1 MWDDEGDHT
10 GGKSIELASYRLS
23 RSSNE
28 MIHSEIRALYN
39 YWERLRGGRPC
50 PYRAEVDPR
59 DMTGD
64 ARYLFVLEDLGEGN
78 LRFRL
83 AGTALI
89 DAFGYELRGMS
100 ARSVM
105 EGRARESFVA
115 LIDESLAEPGVGY
128 ARLLAPDGV
137 SVWEVVLL
145 PLRGNFGQIDRLIGC
160 LHPVS
165 GRLPEAVTEPGGTAL
180 RFSIEEM
187 SIRPVNEGADG
198 GADGGPDAGL
208 ETGFDGGQGDVMPL
222 AGFGEG
228 QASFEGAPRSAPVGG
243 LTAIDGGL
251 GEGKSTGGGARPK
264 LRVVKPDD

>member
-1 MWDDEGDHT
+1 MQGNEGDGT
-10 GGKSIELASYRLS
+10 GGNSIELASYRLS
-23 RSSNE
+23 RNSNE

-39 YWERLRGGRPC
+39 YWERLRAGRPC

-59 DMTGD
+59 DMDGD
-64 ARYLFVLEDLGEGN
+64 ARHLFVLEDLGQGN

-105 EGRARESFVA
+105 EGQARESFVA
-115 LIDESLAEPGVGY
+115 LIAETLAEPGVGY
-128 ARLLAPDGV
+128 ARLFAPDGV
-137 SVWEVVLL
+137 TVWEVVLL

-165 GRLPEAVTEPGGTAL
+165 GRTPDAGDVPL
-180 RFSIEEM
+180 RFTIDAM
-187 SIRPVNEGADG
+187 SIRPVNA
-198 GADGGPDAGL
+198 GPD
-208 ETGFDGGQGDVMPL
+208 TVQGDAMPL

-228 QASFEGAPRSAPVGG
+228 QAGFEGAPGTG
-243 LTAIDGGL
+243 LTAIEGGL
-251 GEGKSTGGGARPK
+251 GEDKPKGGGERPK
-264 LRVVKPDD
+264 LRVVKTDE

>member
-1 MWDDEGDHT
+1 MQGNEGDGT
-10 GGKSIELASYRLS
+10 GGNSIELASYRLS
-23 RSSNE
+23 RNSNE

-39 YWERLRGGRPC
+39 YWERLRAGRPC

-59 DMTGD
+59 DMEGD
-64 ARYLFVLEDLGEGN
+64 ARHLFVLEDLGQGN

-105 EGRARESFVA
+105 EGQARESFVA
-115 LIDESLAEPGVGY
+115 LIAETLAEPGVGY
-128 ARLLAPDGV
+128 ARLFAPDGV
-137 SVWEVVLL
+137 TVWEVVLL

-165 GRLPEAVTEPGGTAL
+165 GRTPEAGDVPL
-180 RFSIEEM
+180 RFTIDAM
-187 SIRPVNEGADG
+187 SIRPVNA
-198 GADGGPDAGL
+198 GPD
-208 ETGFDGGQGDVMPL
+208 TVHGDAMPL

-228 QASFEGAPRSAPVGG
+228 QAGFEGAPGTG
-243 LTAIDGGL
+243 LTAIEGGL
-251 GEGKSTGGGARPK
+251 GEDKPKGGGERPK
-264 LRVVKPDD
+264 LRVVKTDE

>member
-1 MWDDEGDHT
+1 MQGNEGDGT
-10 GGKSIELASYRLS
+10 GGNSIELASYRLS
-23 RSSNE
+23 RNSNE

-39 YWERLRGGRPC
+39 YWERLRAGRPC

-59 DMTGD
+59 DMDGD
-64 ARYLFVLEDLGEGN
+64 ARHLFVLEDLGQGN

-105 EGRARESFVA
+105 EGQARESFVA
-115 LIDESLAEPGVGY
+115 LIAETLAEPGVGY
-128 ARLLAPDGV
+128 ARLFAPDGV
-137 SVWEVVLL
+137 TVWEVVLL

-165 GRLPEAVTEPGGTAL
+165 GRTPEAGDVPL
-180 RFSIEEM
+180 RFTIDAM
-187 SIRPVNEGADG
+187 SIRPVNA
-198 GADGGPDAGL
+198 GPD
-208 ETGFDGGQGDVMPL
+208 TVQGDAMPL

-228 QASFEGAPRSAPVGG
+228 QAGFEGAPGTG
-243 LTAIDGGL
+243 LTAIEGGL
-251 GEGKSTGGGARPK
+251 GEDKPKGGGERPK
-264 LRVVKPDD
+264 LRVVKTDE

>member
-137 SVWEVVLL
+137 TVWEVVLL

-165 GRLPEAVTEPGGTAL
+165 GRTPEAGDVPL
-180 RFSIEEM
+180 RFSIDAM
-187 SIRPVNEGADG
+187 SIRPVEA
-198 GADGGPDAGL
+198 GPD
-208 ETGFDGGQGDVMPL
+208 TVHGDAMPL

-228 QASFEGAPRSAPVGG
+228 QASFEGAPGSE
-243 LTAIDGGL
+243 LTAIEGGL
-251 GEGKSTGGGARPK
+251 SEDEPKGAGERPK
-264 LRVVKPDD
+264 LRVVKSDED

>member
-1 MWDDEGDHT
+1 MQGNEGDGT
-10 GGKSIELASYRLS
+10 GGNSIELASYRLS
-23 RSSNE
+23 RNSNE

-39 YWERLRGGRPC
+39 YWERLRAGRPC

-59 DMTGD
+59 DMDGD
-64 ARYLFVLEDLGEGN
+64 ARHLFVLEDLGQGN

-105 EGRARESFVA
+105 EGQARESFVA
-115 LIDESLAEPGVGY
+115 LIAETLAEPGVGY
-128 ARLLAPDGV
+128 ARLFAPDGV
-137 SVWEVVLL
+137 TVWEVVLL

-165 GRLPEAVTEPGGTAL
+165 GRTPEAGDVPL
-180 RFSIEEM
+180 RFTIDAM
-187 SIRPVNEGADG
+187 SIRPVNA
-198 GADGGPDAGL
+198 APD
-208 ETGFDGGQGDVMPL
+208 TVHGDAMPL

-228 QASFEGAPRSAPVGG
+228 QASFEAAPGTG
-243 LTAIDGGL
+243 LTAIEGGL
-251 GEGKSTGGGARPK
+251 GEDKPKGGGERPK
-264 LRVVKPDD
+264 LRVVKTDD

>member
-1 MWDDEGDHT
+1 MQGNEGDGT
-10 GGKSIELASYRLS
+10 GGNSIELASYRLS

-39 YWERLRGGRPC
+39 YWERLRAGRPC
-50 PYRAEVDPR
+50 PYRAEIDPR
-59 DMTGD
+59 DMDGD
-64 ARYLFVLEDLGEGN
+64 ARHLFVLEDLGQGN

-115 LIDESLAEPGVGY
+115 LIDETLAEPGVGY
-128 ARLLAPDGV
+128 ARLFAPDGV
-137 SVWEVVLL
+137 TAWEVVLL

-165 GRLPEAVTEPGGTAL
+165 GRTPEAGDVPL
-180 RFSIEEM
+180 RFTIDAM
-187 SIRPVNEGADG
+187 SIRPV
-198 GADGGPDAGL
+198 DAGVD
-208 ETGFDGGQGDVMPL
+208 TVHGDAMPL

-228 QASFEGAPRSAPVGG
+228 QAGFEGAPQNDPVSG
-243 LTAIDGGL
+243 LTAIEGGL
-251 GEGKSTGGGARPK
+251 GEGKPKGGGEQPK
-264 LRVVKPDD
+264 LRVVKTDE